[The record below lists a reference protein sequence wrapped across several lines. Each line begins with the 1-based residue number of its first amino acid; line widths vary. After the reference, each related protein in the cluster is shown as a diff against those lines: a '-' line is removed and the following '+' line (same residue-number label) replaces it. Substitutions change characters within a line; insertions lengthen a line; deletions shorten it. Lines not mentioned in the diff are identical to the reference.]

1 MKKQLIVTFS
11 ILAGLLVLIVC
22 CVSFSKDR
30 KQENINCVLP
40 TSGEDREDVQEPEN
54 QTVQDFLEEITTEET
69 EEYSAGHNRYLYFE
83 VSGVNPEEKR
93 LVVSFDG
100 RYPGEIE
107 KFCNDVC
114 DLAENFSDIPSN
126 EIYFYV
132 SGEKQCFL
140 FETYFRNKNRT
151 QLYNDLYEFVEKV
164 SLEKSNERSYEQEK
178 NSQRNTGSDEADI
191 DEEWVKSLLS
201 YNADCGYV
209 LQDGSGYRMVG
220 TDRACGSTYYTLIH
234 VSADERN
241 CELIN
246 SDPYLGSGGNAN
258 WITFLKDEKIGFSC
272 LAYSG
277 GSLGQL
283 YRTEDGGRSFS
294 SVTYPSGMVKL
305 SDGTYYNPFVMPVKI
320 WEEDDILYLDV
331 GQGPDGDYYNDEGF
345 CHGLYSST
353 DKGITWKYEKE
364 FAVTRGED
372 EEW

>member
-1 MKKQLIVTFS
+1 MKKQLIATFS

-30 KQENINCVLP
+30 KQENINHVLP
-40 TSGEDREDVQEPEN
+40 TSDREDIQEPEN
-54 QTVQDFLEEITTEET
+54 QTAQDFLEEITTEET

-83 VSGVNPEEKR
+83 ISGVNPEEKR

-114 DLAENFSDIPSN
+114 DLAENFPDIPSN

-132 SGEKQCFL
+132 SGEKQCFS
-140 FETYFRNKNRT
+140 FETYFRNKNKT

-164 SLEKSNERSYEQEK
+164 SLEKSNERSYEQE
-178 NSQRNTGSDEADI
+178 
-191 DEEWVKSLLS
+191 
-201 YNADCGYV
+201 
-209 LQDGSGYRMVG
+209 
-220 TDRACGSTYYTLIH
+220 
-234 VSADERN
+234 
-241 CELIN
+241 
-246 SDPYLGSGGNAN
+246 AN
-258 WITFLKDEKIGFSC
+258 WITFLTDEKIGFSC

-331 GQGPDGDYYNDEGF
+331 GQGPEGDYYNDEGF